1 MTTAARH
8 ATVDAPPESARHA
21 WVAPVAPVP
30 PQSRRASQ
38 DSTIQVGALAA
49 SVVES
54 GVKQLR
60 THSSELAFLAGTL
73 AFAVL
78 LGLLGAL
85 LLMA

>member
-21 WVAPVAPVP
+21 RVAPVAPP
-30 PQSRRASQ
+30 RRTSQ
-38 DSTIQVGALAA
+38 DTTIQVGALAA

-60 THSSELAFLAGTL
+60 MHSTELAFLAGTL
-73 AFAVL
+73 VFALL